1 MKASLW
7 KDPNHIILH
16 VVTNELILDRTSQDI
31 ATSVVNLACSIKGEH
46 CDVSISNIILRTDN
60 KKFNQKCQEV
70 ITHLEN
76 MSKLMNIYLID
87 NTNKVKAHHLN
98 KDKLHL
104 NKKGSNVLS
113 STFVNDLSSIL
124 TWQRDKNNTGFT
136 VEECNSDETNVDQ
149 KVKDGKRVLK
159 SSRCNNLKKL
169 VLAYLNI
176 NFIRNK
182 FELLSE
188 QVRCNVAV
196 LMFSKTKIDDSF
208 PIGSFLIHGFSP
220 PYRLDCHSKCGGI
233 ILYIREDIPSNLLAT
248 DKEPTESFYVELNLR
263 NEKCL
268 INCSYN
274 PHKIMIKSHLAT
286 LSNFL
291 DLRSSKYKKMLIFG
305 DFNAGINESH
315 MNSFCETYNLTNL
328 MKQLTCHKNSDNLTC
343 IDLILTNDPRT

>member
-70 ITHLEN
+70 ITHLKN
-76 MSKLMNIYLID
+76 MCKLMNIYLID

-248 DKEPTESFYVELNLR
+248 DKEPIESVYVELNLR
-263 NEKCL
+263 NEKYL

-274 PHKIMIKSHLAT
+274 PHKTMIKNHLAS
-286 LSNFL
+286 LSHFL
-291 DLRSSKYKKMLIFG
+291 ILHSSKYKRMLILGYFSV
-305 DFNAGINESH
+305 GI
-315 MNSFCETYNLTNL
+315 
-328 MKQLTCHKNSDNLTC
+328 D
-343 IDLILTNDPRT
+343 